1 MQKLYIKVAQGFKVA
16 CLQSDIIYLRQ
27 RFPKIDTALKIYDG
41 VPNKERAM
49 LRALLEICFQ
59 ARSAPEVLYGI
70 NATRETQQRAFIYG
84 DPSRSSAFFKGE
96 SLAFGGCVDGGFLV
110 LDRVVLVPFGLGV
123 RFEGVELLID
133 ASQAQGQDLA
143 NALKSMDSPQEFLT
157 QLQTHFSWEKWGGY
171 LGSCTHNASH
181 NAQKRVCVLQNAHTL
196 PGLLGVRPYPLWL
209 LNPKEAQELH
219 PDHICQSISQNMA
232 KTLIKRFAPPLR
244 VALVKMIASLQVCL
258 IQVEGQLQHSLE
270 LIATVIKHHTNQQD
284 KILLASSIAFKE
296 SLENKLT
303 SPHTPLSF
311 CDLSTQELG
320 KVMAQCVALQADLD
334 NFGRLYAQSQ
344 SMDITSLRA
353 QLEASCQQLES
364 LQEQTNN
371 APQPQTNLD
380 KFLSFLEGQ
389 KGDFILPSGLLEP
402 IYNALK
408 EDLNALAPLKFSPL
422 SLGMP
427 AHDFSSALKAIY
439 QDILHFEQCDQ
450 EVAKIDF
457 SALQEGRAKL
467 TQEIQELKAQKDK
480 ATDIESLE
488 ALQEQIRHKEQEQ
501 RGAFALGKYA
511 KFFGTGKLEQIKH
524 LLETHR
530 TKVAQLKAHFS
541 TTLRAQAQNFRPEP
555 KTQPT
560 ECQVLKIQ
568 IQDLKAQMEQ
578 ITTRKAQVQ
587 ASLEQIQKK
596 YSLENLEQIPNALN
610 TRLEGLRETLNPSTP
625 TDTSLCFIP
634 FGSDPSILEMASPFD
649 VVVILDEGGLNLDL
663 LPLILNTRKTIWLK
677 STHTPNLADLP
688 EMPSLE
694 LQESLFATC
703 FANAPSGIKAQ
714 IHLKE
719 LP

>member
-1 MQKLYIKVAQGFKVA
+1 MQKLYIKATQGFKVA
-16 CLQSDIIYLRQ
+16 CLQSDITYLRK
-27 RFPKIDTALKIYDG
+27 RFHKIDTALKIYDG
-41 VPNKERAM
+41 MPNKEGAM

-59 ARSAPEVLYGI
+59 AQGTPEVLYGI

-84 DPSRSSAFFKGE
+84 DPAHSSAFFKGE

-110 LDRVVLVPFGLGV
+110 LDRVVLVPFGLGM
-123 RFEGVELLID
+123 RFEGVELLMD

-143 NALKSMDSPQEFLT
+143 NALKSMENPQEFLT
-157 QLQTHFSWEKWGGY
+157 QLQTHFCFEEWETY
-171 LGSCTHNASH
+171 LNTCTLS
-181 NAQKRVCVLQNAHTL
+181 KRVSTLQNAHAL

-209 LNPKEAQELH
+209 LNPAKAQELSS
-219 PDHICQSISQNMA
+219 DHICQSISQNMA
-232 KTLIKRFAPPLR
+232 KTLIRRFAPPLR
-244 VALVKMIASLQVCL
+244 AALVKMIATLQVCL
-258 IQVEGQLQHSLE
+258 IQVEGKLAHSLE
-270 LIATVIKHHTNQQD
+270 LVATAINYHTNQQD

-334 NFGRLYAQSQ
+334 NFERLYAQSQ

-364 LQEQTNN
+364 LQEQTSN

-402 IYNALK
+402 IYHTLK

-457 SALQEGRAKL
+457 NALQEKHAKL
-467 TQEIQELKAQKDK
+467 TQEIQDLENQKDRV
-480 ATDIESLE
+480 ADMESLE
-488 ALQEQIRHKEQEQ
+488 ALKEQIRHKKQEQ

-511 KFFGTGKLEQIKH
+511 KLFGTSKLESIKD
-524 LLETHR
+524 LLDTNKTR
-530 TKVAQLKAHFS
+530 VARLKAHFN

-555 KTQPT
+555 IETQPT
-560 ECQVLKIQ
+560 ECQVLERQ
-568 IQDLKAQMEQ
+568 IQDLKAQIEQ
-578 ITTRKAQVQ
+578 TTTQKAQVQ

-596 YSLENLEQIPNALN
+596 CSLENLEQIPNALN
-610 TRLEGLRETLNPSTP
+610 TRLESLKEALNPSTP

-634 FGSDPSILEMASPFD
+634 FGSDPCVLEMASPFD
-649 VVVILDEGGLNLDL
+649 VVVILDDGGLNLDL
-663 LPLILNTRKTIWLK
+663 LPLILNSKKTIWLK
-677 STHTPNLADLP
+677 STHTPNLTDLP
-688 EMPSLE
+688 EMPSPE

-714 IHLKE
+714 IHLRE

>member
-1 MQKLYIKVAQGFKVA
+1 MQKLYIEVAQGFKVA
-16 CLQSDIIYLRQ
+16 CLQSDIAYLRK
-27 RFPKIDTALKIYDG
+27 RFHKIDTALKIYDS
-41 VPNKERAM
+41 VPNKKGAM

-59 ARSAPEVLYGI
+59 AQGTPEILYGI

-84 DPSRSSAFFKGE
+84 DPSHSSAFFKGE

-110 LDRVVLVPFGLGV
+110 LDRVVLVPFGLGA
-123 RFEGVELLID
+123 RFEGVKLLMD
-133 ASQAQGQDLA
+133 ASQAQGQDLT
-143 NALKSMDSPQEFLT
+143 NALNTLESPQEFLT
-157 QLQTHFSWEKWGGY
+157 QLQTHFSWEKWGAY
-171 LGSCTHNASH
+171 LDTCTPN
-181 NAQKRVCVLQNAHTL
+181 KRVSTLQNAHTL

-244 VALVKMIASLQVCL
+244 AALAKMIAALQVCL
-258 IQVEGQLQHSLE
+258 IQVEGRLQHSLE
-270 LIATVIKHHTNQQD
+270 LVATAIKHHTNQQD
-284 KILLASSIAFKE
+284 KILLASSITFKK

-303 SPHTPLSF
+303 SPHTPLRF

-320 KVMAQCVALQADLD
+320 QVMAQCSALQADLD
-334 NFGRLYAQSQ
+334 NFERLYAQSQ
-344 SMDITSLRA
+344 SMDTTSLQA
-353 QLEASCQQLES
+353 QLEASYQQLES

-371 APQPQTNLD
+371 TPQPQTNLD
-380 KFLSFLEGQ
+380 KFLSFLEEQ

-402 IYNALK
+402 IYHALK
-408 EDLNALAPLKFSPL
+408 EDLNALTPLKFSPL
-422 SLGMP
+422 SLDMP
-427 AHDFSSALKAIY
+427 THDFSSALKKIY

-457 SALQEGRAKL
+457 DALQEERAKL

-511 KFFGTGKLEQIKH
+511 KLFGTGKLEQIKH

-530 TKVAQLKAHFS
+530 TKVAQLKGHFS
-541 TTLRAQAQNFRPEP
+541 TTLRIQAQNFRPEP

-560 ECQVLKIQ
+560 ECQVLEIQ
-568 IQDLKAQMEQ
+568 IQDLKAQIEQ
-578 ITTRKAQVQ
+578 TTTQKAQVQ

-596 YSLENLEQIPNALN
+596 YSLENLEQIPNTLN
-610 TRLEGLRETLNPSTP
+610 TRLEGLKEALNPSTP

-634 FGSDPSILEMASPFD
+634 FGSDPSVLEMASPFD

-663 LPLILNTRKTIWLK
+663 LPLILNAQKVIWLK
-677 STHTPNLADLP
+677 STHAPNLTDLP
-688 EMPSLE
+688 NPRPKAPSL
-694 LQESLFATC
+694 AKRIVGTC
-703 FANAPSGIKAQ
+703 F
-714 IHLKE
+714 
-719 LP
+719 